1 MKTETK
7 DRRKKVT
14 IISAIAVGLLIII
27 GITFAW
33 FYQHQKAASLTQI
46 APPGEI
52 IISGVHGRKLDQID
66 LSYNNE
72 NVGDDKQVTVRNV
85 ICIDSASQDITLK
98 LAHTTNVENLSL
110 RIYPAQESTSQPDD
124 STTYVKGTDAG
135 KDYYYTYDS
144 KVGYTTKKQTSD
156 SDDMKQMDCLNPDE
170 NDPKL
175 ASKTDQYYQ
184 RTYGEYG
191 ENEKK
196 VQNQA
201 EPLYWQS
208 KENEKYSLPLNSKN
222 ENEKNAHIKY
232 EYYGYFVLEASW
244 TEQNKETDIVYVV
257 AE

>member
-144 KVGYTTKKQTSD
+144 NVGYTTKTQEGD
-156 SDDMKQMDCLNPDE
+156 SDNMKRMTCLNPDQ
-170 NDPKL
+170 NNPQL
-175 ASKTDQYYQ
+175 ASKTGDYHQ
-184 RTYGEYG
+184 RTYGES
-191 ENEKK
+191 EKR

-201 EPLYWQS
+201 EPLYWTS
-208 KENEKYSLPLNSKN
+208 NKNEKYSLPLNSKN
-222 ENEKNAHIKY
+222 ENEKNTHIKY
-232 EYYGYFVLEASW
+232 EHYGYFVLEASW

>member
-46 APPGEI
+46 APPGKI

-72 NVGDDKQVTVRNV
+72 DVGNDKQVTVRNV
-85 ICIDSASQDITLK
+85 ICIDSASKDITLK

-110 RIYPAQESTSQPDD
+110 RIYPAQESTSQPDE
-124 STTYVKGTDAG
+124 SKTYVKGTDAG
-135 KDYYYTYDS
+135 TDYYYMYDS
-144 KVGYTTKKQTSD
+144 SVGYTTKKTSD
-156 SDDMKQMDCLNPDE
+156 SDGMIKMICLNG
-170 NDPKL
+170 ND
-175 ASKTDQYYQ
+175 ASTEERKNYHNQ
-184 RTYGEYG
+184 TYGES
-191 ENEKK
+191 EKR

-201 EPLYWQS
+201 EPLYWTS
-208 KENEKYSLPLNSKN
+208 NENEKYSLPLNSKN
-222 ENEKNAHIKY
+222 ENEKNTHIKY